1 VPSITRLPK
10 DRVMGNCIERGARAP
25 ALLVTEQFP
34 VACLMCCILSDEEV
48 LAHKKITNSDCR
60 DSEDG
65 PKRQC
70 FGAEEGQ
77 KQELTS
83 RAGVLAAAQIE

>member
-1 VPSITRLPK
+1 
-10 DRVMGNCIERGARAP
+10 
-25 ALLVTEQFP
+25 
-34 VACLMCCILSDEEV
+34 MCCILSDEEV